1 MPESSIVIKASD
13 RYSDALKAMAKT
25 AMAFTKDAD
34 SLEEGL
40 YALNKITPAVSVQS
54 VPFSRSLQETPSFS
68 SAAVLT
74 GCGRN
79 VTINTSKSLGREIG

>member
-1 MPESSIVIKASD
+1 MPEASIVIKATG
-13 RYSDALKAMAKT
+13 RYSDALKKLSKT
-25 AMAFTKDAD
+25 TKAFTKDAYG
-34 SLEEGL
+34 LEEGL
-40 YALNKITPAVSVQS
+40 YALNKITPAVSVQP
-54 VPFSRSLQETPSFS
+54 VPSSSSLQETPSFS

>member
-13 RYSDALKAMAKT
+13 RYPDALKAMAKT
-25 AMAFTKDAD
+25 AMAFTKDAYG
-34 SLEEGL
+34 LEEGL

-54 VPFSRSLQETPSFS
+54 LPSSRLLHETPSFS